1 MKYKV
6 VMLSY
11 LDDHITMASNLTLEE
26 AQRILK
32 ECEQEDSIHYFEI
45 MEEK

>member
-11 LDDHITMASNLTLEE
+11 RDDHMTMASGLTYEE
-26 AQRILK
+26 AQKVLK
-32 ECEQEDSIHYFEI
+32 ECEQEDSFHYFEI
-45 MEEK
+45 MEDK

>member
-11 LDDHITMASNLTLEE
+11 LDDHITMASGLSIEE

-32 ECEQEDSIHYFEI
+32 ECEEEDSIHYFEI
-45 MEEK
+45 MEDK